1 MKVLTFAFWSELRV
15 TVSSTRLAFPRF
27 ISEQENHVVPVSAFL
42 FQLSGKMDNQEAW
55 DLEITFL
62 EANGEN
68 ESEVEET
75 DFANLAGSH
84 SENDEIQNCL
94 GGYEYQLVDETTD
107 NQKCP
112 VCLFPM
118 RDSVQTESCGD
129 RLCRECPN
137 GIPR

>member
-1 MKVLTFAFWSELRV
+1 
-15 TVSSTRLAFPRF
+15 
-27 ISEQENHVVPVSAFL
+27 
-42 FQLSGKMDNQEAW
+42 MDNQEAW
-55 DLEITFL
+55 DLEITFH

-94 GGYEYQLVDETTD
+94 GGYEYQLVDETTE

>member
-1 MKVLTFAFWSELRV
+1 
-15 TVSSTRLAFPRF
+15 
-27 ISEQENHVVPVSAFL
+27 
-42 FQLSGKMDNQEAW
+42 MDNQEAW
-55 DLEITFL
+55 DLEISFN

-75 DFANLAGSH
+75 DFANVADSH

-118 RDSVQTESCGD
+118 RDSVQTESCGH
-129 RLCRECPN
+129 RLCRECLN

>member
-1 MKVLTFAFWSELRV
+1 
-15 TVSSTRLAFPRF
+15 
-27 ISEQENHVVPVSAFL
+27 
-42 FQLSGKMDNQEAW
+42 MDNQEAW
-55 DLEITFL
+55 DLEITFH
-62 EANGEN
+62 ETNGEN

-75 DFANLAGSH
+75 DFANLADSH

-107 NQKCP
+107 NQKCQ

-118 RDSVQTESCGD
+118 RDSVQTESCGH
-129 RLCRECPN
+129 RLCRECLN

>member
-1 MKVLTFAFWSELRV
+1 
-15 TVSSTRLAFPRF
+15 
-27 ISEQENHVVPVSAFL
+27 
-42 FQLSGKMDNQEAW
+42 MDNQEAW
-55 DLEITFL
+55 DLEITFH

-129 RLCRECPN
+129 RLCKECLN

>member
-1 MKVLTFAFWSELRV
+1 
-15 TVSSTRLAFPRF
+15 
-27 ISEQENHVVPVSAFL
+27 
-42 FQLSGKMDNQEAW
+42 MDNKEAW
-55 DLEITFL
+55 DLEITFH

-75 DFANLAGSH
+75 DFANLAGSP

-118 RDSVQTESCGD
+118 RDSVQIESCGD
-129 RLCRECPN
+129 RLCRECLN